1 MKTIEQARID
11 KGISIK
17 AIAKHLG
24 VSRHTY
30 RSYEKNQDAMSIGK
44 ARAACEFIGVPID
57 EIFLPKEVK

>member
-11 KGISIK
+11 KGISIT

-30 RSYEKNQDAMSIGK
+30 RAYEKNQDSMSIGK

-57 EIFLPKEVK
+57 EIFLPRNVN